1 MTITDTN
8 VPKINVQ
15 IDGPLG
21 WVLIN
26 SPDKL
31 NSLNEDMWAS
41 LPDIIKE
48 LDQNKDIR
56 AIIFRGVGEK
66 AFSAGADIS
75 EFDRVREGDAAKR
88 YNKLNT
94 DCFKTIQDCITPTIS
109 MVHGFC
115 LGGGF
120 LIALSTDL
128 RLASTKAQFSLPPA
142 KLGIG
147 FDVRWLSPLLK
158 IVTPPVAKE
167 LLFTGARFSA
177 TDCMEKGLLTSV
189 HEPDELEDAVIELAS
204 TIGGNA
210 PLTLHNVKSA
220 IDALAQNEAQVDF
233 AAQDELTARCFN
245 SKDYQEGRKAF
256 AERRKP
262 EFTGE

>member
-1 MTITDTN
+1 MTLANTTPPT
-8 VPKINVQ
+8 VNVQ
-15 IDGPLG
+15 IDGHLG

-26 SPDKL
+26 SPEKL
-31 NSLNEDMWAS
+31 NSLNEDMWAA
-41 LPDIIKE
+41 LPGIVKE
-48 LDQNKDIR
+48 LDQNKDVR

-88 YNKLNT
+88 YNQLNT
-94 DCFKTIQDCITPTIS
+94 ECFKTIQDCITPTIS

-167 LLFTGARFSA
+167 MLFTAGRFSA
-177 TDCMEKGLLTSV
+177 KDSLTKGLLTSV

-262 EFTGE
+262 NFTGE